1 MEMATDNHD
10 PVEEE
15 GFAFSMSAQEALSG
29 ACLCLG
35 LRRATRQ
42 LSRIYDD
49 ALAAHGLTIGQFGI
63 IGHIEALEAPAIQTL
78 ADHLGMD
85 QSALSRSLKPIEKA
99 GLIASRTDENDG
111 RRRVLVLTREG
122 RQRFNQVSEAWRAAQ
137 ERMQDTFGANQTR
150 DLRSR
155 LSALSDKIKEL

>member
-1 MEMATDNHD
+1 MEMATDNED
-10 PVEEE
+10 LVEKED
-15 GFAFSMSAQEALSG
+15 FAFSMSAKEALSG

-63 IGHIEALEAPAIQTL
+63 IGHIEALEAPAVQTL

-99 GLIASRTDENDG
+99 GLVASRTDQHDG
-111 RRRVLVLTREG
+111 RRRVLVLTRKG
-122 RQRFNQVSEAWRAAQ
+122 RQRFNQASEAWKAAQ
-137 ERMQDTFGANQTR
+137 ERIQDTVGANQTQ

-155 LSALSDKIKEL
+155 LSELSEKIQEL